1 MKTDVYRA
9 YYIGIHLKY
18 LKMTWLEFFCPKTFA
33 EIVVVHTCLKKKEIL
48 MVEIL
53 IIQVWIILI
62 WKGCWEEG
70 IYQMTEALENLS
82 NDW

>member
-33 EIVVVHTCLKKKEIL
+33 EIVVVVHTCLKKKEIL
-48 MVEIL
+48 VL
-53 IIQVWIILI
+53 YVYVL
-62 WKGCWEEG
+62 WEHS
-70 IYQMTEALENLS
+70 YCTY
-82 NDW
+82 D